1 MLLFIQETFGE
12 SGSNREHLNV
22 AKLARASESTSPIR
36 RSCRPAGTNSCWSEA
51 LQFIE

>member
-22 AKLARASESTSPIR
+22 AQARLRIREHIAHQEELQASR
-36 RSCRPAGTNSCWSEA
+36 D
-51 LQFIE
+51 